1 MSDIAP
7 ISQSAGGD
15 PDPTSATKAHTQGE
29 FQQQVSHAV
38 SQLQGQ
44 AFASGAQLAA
54 ALKPHLGN
62 SQIGGLASHPYG
74 VHENALELIAMG
86 RDPRIFPD
94 DDRLGLVHFENTL
107 VSQARS
113 RILGGLTAAE
123 QQRFPEAAA
132 EAEQQGYVRI
142 ASGDL
147 VRPSP
152 FYARRHP
159 EVAKAMGYTGPVF
172 ERPSP
177 ALGRFP
183 TGGHGRLIAQA
194 SAAQT
199 QAPAGDPARAQD
211 THPVTETPPTVSLAT
226 LSLATERSDVPVPAD
241 AQSMSL
247 ELLQEWILKLQ
258 LQVQALLDRP
268 SGEAAGSNEQ

>member
-1 MSDIAP
+1 MSDITP
-7 ISQSAGGD
+7 VSHHAGGL
-15 PDPTSATKAHTQGE
+15 PEPTSATGAHTQGE

-44 AFASGAQLAA
+44 AFTSGAQLAA

-62 SQIGGLASHPYG
+62 TQIGGLASHPYG
-74 VHENALELIAMG
+74 VHENALELIAQG

-94 DDRLGLVHFENTL
+94 DDRLGLVHFEQNL

-113 RILGGLTAAE
+113 KTLSGLTASQ
-123 QQRFPEAAA
+123 QQRFPGAAA
-132 EAEQQGYVRI
+132 EAVQQGYVRI

-159 EVAKAMGYTGPVF
+159 EVAQAMGYTGPVF

-199 QAPAGDPARAQD
+199 QAPAGDPVTAQD
-211 THPVTETPPTVSLAT
+211 THPVPETPPT
-226 LSLATERSDVPVPAD
+226 LSLATERSDAPVPAD
-241 AQSMSL
+241 TQSMSL
-247 ELLQEWILKLQ
+247 ELLQEWIVKLQ

-268 SGEAAGSNEQ
+268 SGEASGEAARSNEQ